1 MSRELNP
8 EFFPEARRSALP
20 SQESKNKIES
30 PPVAAEDFRLL
41 ASQVEMLKRRYKESE
56 ARLETTNTRLND
68 LINGSKVRFER
79 LLGNLQR
86 MDEMAKTAIQDLNQK
101 QSQLASRINER
112 RVGDAKIQELVDRH
126 NQLVQSFEV
135 RITQMQK
142 VMAEQEMQLMTSRS
156 ELKEAQR
163 ELARMKRL

>member
-1 MSRELNP
+1 MS
-8 EFFPEARRSALP
+8 
-20 SQESKNKIES
+20 
-30 PPVAAEDFRLL
+30 
-41 ASQVEMLKRRYKESE
+41 
-56 ARLETTNTRLND
+56 
-68 LINGSKVRFER
+68 
-79 LLGNLQR
+79 
-86 MDEMAKTAIQDLNQK
+86 
-101 QSQLASRINER
+101 
-112 RVGDAKIQELVDRH
+112 DAKIQELVDRH